1 MGRFP
6 NMKAKKLD
14 RSFFRYLILNLQF
27 NSWGKVTTF
36 MSEDQK
42 MSGNESYQQIGDI
55 VWIAGNELYMKTT
68 FRLKL
73 KSKVH
78 FSYENHFHIGIK
90 I

>member
-1 MGRFP
+1 
-6 NMKAKKLD
+6 MKVINK
-14 RSFFRYLILNLQF
+14 F
-27 NSWGKVTTF
+27 
-36 MSEDQK
+36 
-42 MSGNESYQQIGDI
+42 GDI
-55 VWIAGNELYMKTT
+55 VWLAGNELYMKTT